1 MFVVKKI
8 LSAWLLPPFGLLLLA
23 AFGVLAAR
31 RWPRFGRSL
40 ALASLAALVVLSFPW
55 CGNALLASLERYPPI
70 APGDLARAQAIVVL
84 GGGLYPAAP
93 EYGTDTVNHASLV
106 RARYAVQLQRRSGL
120 PILASGGTVYG
131 GTPEAAV
138 IKSLVQRELGGQV
151 RWSEE
156 ISRDTAENAAFSAI
170 QLKRDGVTRIA
181 LVSHAWHL
189 PRAVELFERQGLTVY
204 PAPTAFATNYPDVL
218 ARFLPSAGALA
229 NSGTAIHEWAGILV
243 QRMTGGS

>member
-1 MFVVKKI
+1 MFVFKKI
-8 LSAWLLPPFGLLLLA
+8 LAAYLLPPFGLIPLALL
-23 AFGVLAAR
+23 GVLLAR

-40 ALASLAALVVLSFPW
+40 ALASLAAVVVLSFPW
-55 CGNALLASLERYPPI
+55 CGNALLASLERYPPV
-70 APGDLARAQAIVVL
+70 APRDLAHAQAIVVL

-93 EYGTDTVNHASLV
+93 EYGADTVSSASLV

-131 GTPEAAV
+131 GTPEARA
-138 IKSLVQRELGGQV
+138 IKALVQRELGGQV

-156 ISRDTAENAAFSAI
+156 SSRDTAENAVFSAV

-204 PAPTAFATNYPDVL
+204 PAPTAFATNYPDGL
-218 ARFLPSAGALA
+218 ARFLPSAAALA
-229 NSGTAIHEWAGILV
+229 NSGTAVHEWVGILV
-243 QRMTGGS
+243 QRMTTGF